1 MESDEEND
9 LWLWEPVRLFTQ
21 TIKLGFD
28 ASVDKLSKDRLN
40 RPTTFCPAPYEDI
53 RQTLLQWFPDAG
65 IRRSS
70 AIEDAEE
77 QRRLADQEA
86 STSAKEEDVAFGQQD
101 GTHPDS
107 QTTPRKRRRVK
118 TETNPEAYT
127 LDADVILLDDALSA
141 EYLGS
146 LSDSVYG
153 IRPVNAFA
161 VIIHAP
167 QATAHRLREELKSR
181 DAGSP
186 NRHMSDR
193 LAIHVDDSSDDCCL
207 LIGHLIPSAVKDPAA
222 ALRRL
227 PLPAFRGDCPSF
239 TFSKCQVTL
248 SAPFLDADDVVG
260 PSSHSPWGRAQRGP
274 SGSPVSSYDP
284 LTKHHFDQHLYILP
298 GTDREKA
305 NWKRRGIRTGPFLA
319 SCSAAEGPQVVD
331 PRSRATPKRLFGELT
346 FDVVATNEAFEY
358 GRKRDHDH
366 YVLGAANFHRKAPA
380 EEMRLFFGALL
391 LHPNGNVELD
401 GQEADVWSRGNNYYA
416 PSPCQPLPLHT
427 FARPQRGDSKK
438 AKKKDNKAL
447 LECYASRD
455 RHSRPDQP
463 EDGLRNDTTCSRDEA
478 IDAAKQEIQP
488 SRDMGQ
494 PHLPLNNSLETL
506 LEACR
511 PPTDSPELFPPS
523 SLIVTPLKRYQAR
536 AVAWM
541 ASREEPEGVSHE
553 LLYPE
558 WIALRF
564 KHLDEP
570 FVSISNQWGRLPAI
584 CESRTQSLETRASSP
599 LSPPPSP
606 SDAGQRSL
614 EMMTTAQSF
623 YLDLLTGT
631 ISLKAFRGDGGFQP
645 GGGLMDGLG
654 LGKSLEILSLV
665 AARPRAPNAAD
676 TSRSALMVAQ
686 LPESQR
692 PFISKATLIVAPAAL
707 ISQWTMECEQHA
719 PSLSIFRWDQATID
733 WSIKS
738 TMDDIRAG
746 ARHWLN
752 EFDPDI
758 VLCSYELL
766 RDELRRSKKKTYAN
780 SPHTP
785 LLEIWW
791 HRVCL
796 DEAQLV
802 ANSSG
807 AAAEGVA
814 CLWRTNGWVVTSTP
828 ASSSIA
834 ELAGIVSFLDHDPLA
849 NPTAFA
855 NLISNGFAA
864 GDSEHIR
871 RARGFFS
878 QIFWRNTREHVAD
891 ELELPSS
898 SDVEM
903 RVSMK
908 DFELTI
914 FEREMRIARNLA
926 EKVLTYGN
934 FSQRKRLH
942 NLILALRQLISH
954 PQIATSLGY
963 DAGNKRMSF
972 KHLTMGLLSRLHKGI
987 TLKHMEV
994 VKLVITIAAGHRF
1007 FEEEPEPQEWR
1018 GGVPVWADD
1027 VLTEALRRAIGLCE
1041 LHLAANTADEGDD
1054 DIEEEDPTSEAE
1066 SELDDP
1072 SVRPERGTSADVKR
1086 RMRWDEAEYWCR
1098 VLLKEPTGGPPE
1110 LHDEK
1115 RLENLFFEKR
1125 RVAKKS
1131 VDPNNPRYHDVVLDA
1146 GSKDM
1151 DKRMDAHD
1159 ASRSGRNEF
1168 ENPTLKIN
1176 RLRGNIK
1183 GTSKTKGAN
1192 QRGATQ
1198 VWYYSPRLKLERLI
1212 ERFHAALTQLF
1223 EQEKELEFLRN
1234 RIVDEGQ
1241 ARREGSA
1248 GPSNARCC
1256 ICLEDDKHRG
1266 LLPCLH
1272 GACLECLS
1280 VLLNKG
1286 HQAADCPI
1294 CRRKFRRSNITEI
1307 LPEAPA
1313 TGATAQQ
1320 LELGFGAKID
1330 ALILDMRA
1338 RKFADPQAR
1347 FVVFSVWKR
1356 CLTLISEACTT
1367 AGIMSLTFEG
1377 SEQEQ
1382 ASALS
1387 QFRIDQSID
1396 VLCVPLSHTEGAA
1409 GLTLTMANV
1418 SYFMEPCLNAS
1429 LEQQARG
1436 RINRIGQTRN
1446 TTNVTIL
1453 MENTF
1458 EPKIA
1463 DISTERLN
1471 AARGAHGHPSA
1482 AGRPE
1487 PIRDQPLGE
1496 NNTFSNEEIAR
1507 LFELDINAL
1516 RAAEAERRSATQAQ
1530 LNTERS
1536 AQMQTYLQN

>member
-1 MESDEEND
+1 MASDEEDD
-9 LWLWEPVRLFTQ
+9 LWLVEPVRLFTQ
-21 TIKLGFD
+21 TIKLGLD
-28 ASVDKLSKDRLN
+28 TSVDKLSKDRLN
-40 RPTTFCPAPYEDI
+40 RPSTFCPAPYEDM
-53 RQTLLQWFPDAG
+53 RQTLVQWFPDAG
-65 IRRSS
+65 LRRSS

-86 STSAKEEDVAFGQQD
+86 SISAKEEDAVPGQQD
-101 GTHPDS
+101 GTHPES

-127 LDADVILLDDALSA
+127 LDADLILLEDALSV
-141 EYLGS
+141 EHLGS
-146 LSDSVYG
+146 LPDSVYG
-153 IRPVNAFA
+153 IHPVNAFA
-161 VIIHAP
+161 VVVHAP
-167 QATAHRLREELKSR
+167 RAAAHRLHGELKSR
-181 DAGSP
+181 DVVSP
-186 NRHMSDR
+186 NRHMSDSQ
-193 LAIHVDDSSDDCCL
+193 AIHLDDDSDDSCL
-207 LIGHLIPSAVKDPAA
+207 LIGHLIPSALKDPAA
-222 ALRRL
+222 ALRQL
-227 PLPAFRGDCPSF
+227 PLPAFRGDRPSF

-248 SAPFLDADDVVG
+248 RAPFLDADDVVG

-274 SGSPVSSYDP
+274 SGSPLSSYDP
-284 LTKHHFDQHLYILP
+284 LTKHHFDQHLYNLP
-298 GTDREKA
+298 GTDREKS
-305 NWKRRGIRTGPFLA
+305 NWKRRGIRAGPSLA
-319 SCSAAEGPQVVD
+319 SCSTSDVSQVVD
-331 PRSRATPKRLFGELT
+331 PRSRATPKRLFGELR

-366 YVLGAANFHRKAPA
+366 YVLGAANWHRKAPA
-380 EEMRLFFGALL
+380 EEMKLFFGALL
-391 LHPNGNVELD
+391 QHPSGNVELD
-401 GQEADVWSRGNNYYA
+401 DQEADVWSRGTSYYA
-416 PSPCQPLPLHT
+416 PAPCQPLPLHS
-427 FARPQRGDSKK
+427 FAKPQRGESKK
-438 AKKKDNKAL
+438 AKKKNLKAL
-447 LECYASRD
+447 LECYAHRD
-455 RHSRPDQP
+455 RHSRPNQP
-463 EDGLRNDTTCSRDEA
+463 GTGLLEDTACSEVEA
-478 IDAAKQEIQP
+478 IHAAKEEMQP
-488 SRDMGQ
+488 ARDMGQ
-494 PHLPLNNSLETL
+494 PHLPLNNSLESL

-541 ASREEPEGVSHE
+541 ASREEPEGVSHG

-564 KHLDEP
+564 KHLAEP
-570 FVSISNQWGRLPAI
+570 FLSVEKTWEPVPAI
-584 CESRTQSLETRASSP
+584 RESRSQSPETRASSP

-606 SDAGQRSL
+606 SDAGQRLL
-614 EMMTTAQSF
+614 ETTTGARSF

-631 ISLKAFRGDGGFQP
+631 VSLKAFRGDGGFQP

-654 LGKSLEILSLV
+654 LGKSLEILSLI
-665 AARPRAPNAAD
+665 AARPRDLKAAD

-719 PSLSIFRWDQATID
+719 PSLSIFRWDQATVD

-746 ARHWLN
+746 ARHWLD

-814 CLWRTNGWVVTSTP
+814 CLWRTNGWVSYVYVLANSICCSRMCAHSFGQVVTSTP
-828 ASSSIA
+828 ASSSIT

-903 RVSMK
+903 R
-908 DFELTI
+908 
-914 FEREMRIARNLA
+914 
-926 EKVLTYGN
+926 
-934 FSQRKRLH
+934 RKRLH
-942 NLILALRQLISH
+942 SLIVALRQLISH
-954 PQIATSLGY
+954 PQIATGLGY

-972 KHLTMGLLSRLHKGI
+972 KNLTMGLLSRLHKGI

-1041 LHLAANTADEGDD
+1041 LHLAANTADEGDE
-1054 DIEEEDPTSEAE
+1054 DIEEEDAASEAE
-1066 SELDDP
+1066 SELGDP
-1072 SVRPERGTSADVKR
+1072 SVRPERGTVADVKR
-1086 RMRWDEAEYWCR
+1086 RMRWNEAAYWCR

-1110 LHDEK
+1110 LYDAM

-1146 GSKDM
+1146 GTQDM
-1151 DKRMDAHD
+1151 AERMDAHD
-1159 ASRSGRNEF
+1159 ASGSGRNEF

-1198 VWYYSPRLKLERLI
+1198 VWYYSPRLKLERLM
-1212 ERFHAALTQLF
+1212 ERFHAALSQLF

-1272 GACLECLS
+1272 GACMDCLS

-1294 CRRKFRRSNITEI
+1294 CRRKFRRTNITEI

-1313 TGATAQQ
+1313 TGVTPQQ

-1330 ALILDMRA
+1330 AVILDMRA

-1356 CLTLISEACTT
+1356 CLALISEACTT

-1387 QFRIDQSID
+1387 QFRIDKSID

-1463 DISTERLN
+1463 DISRERLN

-1482 AGRPE
+1482 AGRSE
-1487 PIRDQPLGE
+1487 PIRDHPLGE
-1496 NNTFSNEEIAR
+1496 NNTFSNKEIAR

-1530 LNTERS
+1530 LNRERN